1 MEQIFLWKLELDSK
15 KLHKWKEEMDSINLK
30 TQQFGVEL
38 HALKL
43 ELKKQREVE
52 QATKETPEPE
62 GNEVSCD
69 LPPRFGDCEE
79 KKTIEEENRR
89 MCLMVVQEEVVEKME
104 NSSKLH
110 KHTPP
115 NTFPDNPG
123 APIPTHPIAVH
134 LPLAPFPTI
143 PSNFPSKSTPTKPVQ
158 MSLSPILYKPSF
170 GVLKT
175 FREWKI
181 TAQTEWKAQP
191 FEDQFFKWLIMVFG
205 LSTAL
210 IEYQD

>member
-115 NTFPDNPG
+115 NTFPDKPG
-123 APIPTHPIAVH
+123 APIPTHSIDIQIPLPSFPTTTTPPKPNHKSLSSILYTPSLRVLPTFKEWKHIA
-134 LPLAPFPTI
+134 PLA
-143 PSNFPSKSTPTKPVQ
+143 
-158 MSLSPILYKPSF
+158 
-170 GVLKT
+170 
-175 FREWKI
+175 
-181 TAQTEWKAQP
+181 WKAHSV
-191 FEDQFFKWLIMVFG
+191 EDTIFNWLILVFG
-205 LSTAL
+205 LFTAL
-210 IEYQD
+210 LDYQD